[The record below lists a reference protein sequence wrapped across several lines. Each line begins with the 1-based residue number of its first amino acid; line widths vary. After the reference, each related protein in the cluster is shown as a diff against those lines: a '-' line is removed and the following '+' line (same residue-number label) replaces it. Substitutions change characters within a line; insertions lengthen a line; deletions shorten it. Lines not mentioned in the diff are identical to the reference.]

1 MYHRDSYKVVYR
13 DKPLYEQ
20 MDLTYL
26 LNIDDLHIL
35 ATGSND
41 TMIRLYENK
50 RKLIGDNK
58 ILNGPLKGIKCLAYC
73 Q

>member
-1 MYHRDSYKVVYR
+1 
-13 DKPLYEQ
+13 

-50 RKLIGDNK
+50 RKLRGDNK
-58 ILNGPLKGIKCLAYC
+58 ILNGHLKGIKCLAYC
-73 Q
+73 

>member
-1 MYHRDSYKVVYR
+1 MNNRDSYKLVYH

-26 LNIDDLHIL
+26 LNIDDLHVL

-58 ILNGPLKGIKCLAYC
+58 ILNGHLKGIKCLAYC
-73 Q
+73 